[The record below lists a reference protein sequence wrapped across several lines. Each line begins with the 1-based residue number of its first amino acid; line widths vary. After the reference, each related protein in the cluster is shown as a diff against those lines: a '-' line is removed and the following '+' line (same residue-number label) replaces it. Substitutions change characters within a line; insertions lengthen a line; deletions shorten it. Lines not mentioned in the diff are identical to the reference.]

1 MAPRTRNLERGG
13 ILTLKGS
20 NRRLGQEFSGIMMTR
35 KKKEAIATTHL
46 NAYVSEEL
54 NSAEI
59 YNEKEVCNK
68 LDTIMKKGKFC
79 V

>member
-1 MAPRTRNLERGG
+1 
-13 ILTLKGS
+13 
-20 NRRLGQEFSGIMMTR
+20 MTR
-35 KKKEAIATTHL
+35 KKKEAIATTCL

-54 NSAEI
+54 NRPEKS
-59 YNEKEVCNK
+59 NEEEVCNK